1 MQMAETVVA
10 CPKCASKLKLMGDVA
25 GKAVKCPK
33 CAAAFRIGGAA
44 KSAGPDAPKK
54 APRCAVR
61 SN

>member
-1 MQMAETVVA
+1 MAETVVA
-10 CPKCASKLKLMGDVA
+10 CPKCASKLMGDVA

-54 APRCAVR
+54 AVR